1 MRNRNILSV
10 CEKEIVF
17 DLILLKYFGKKS
29 AIVDVWN
36 VNNWF
41 VWIFR
46 KERKRIEILYWNG
59 NKFEWK

>member
-36 VNNWF
+36 VNN
-41 VWIFR
+41 
-46 KERKRIEILYWNG
+46 
-59 NKFEWK
+59 

>member
-1 MRNRNILSV
+1 
-10 CEKEIVF
+10 
-17 DLILLKYFGKKS
+17 LLKYFGKKS